1 MEVLYGVG
9 FLVLLSAI
17 IVGVLIRRGSA
28 DRESKWIYSAA
39 GIAVLLAL
47 GVLVF
52 AIIAWIW
59 AMGGAVGGAVG

>member
-1 MEVLYGVG
+1 MEVLYGAG

-17 IVGVLIRRGSA
+17 IVGALISRGSA

-47 GVLVF
+47 AVLVF

-59 AMGGAVGGAVG
+59 AMGGAVG